1 MIKAVLFDLDG
12 TIIDTNEL
20 IEMSFKHAFKVHLNE
35 DRTSEE
41 VTKFFGQPLRDSFI
55 SYGEDTADRM
65 IKTYRDFNEAIHDEG
80 CKEFEGV
87 KETLEFLKAKGIKL
101 AIVTSKRRVLAE
113 RGMNLFDLR
122 KYFDAIVT
130 PEDTAEHK
138 PKPGPVLKA
147 CELLGVAP
155 NEAMMVGDS
164 HFDLMSGKTAGAKTC
179 GVRYTALPIKWLEE
193 CEPDY
198 FIDSIDGMKKIV

>member
-20 IEMSFKHAFKVHLNE
+20 IEISFKHAFKVHLNE

-41 VTKFFGQPLRDSFI
+41 VTKFFGQPLKDSFMP
-55 SYGEDTADRM
+55 YGEELAEKM
-65 IKTYRDFNEAIHDEG
+65 IKTYRDFNEAIHDER

-87 KETLEFLKAKGIKL
+87 KETLEFLKEKGIKT
-101 AIVTSKRRVLAE
+101 AIVTSKRRILAE

-122 KYFDAIVT
+122 KYFDVIVT
-130 PEDTAEHK
+130 PEDTTEHK

-147 CELLGVAP
+147 CELLSVDP
-155 NEAMMVGDS
+155 KNAMMVGDS
-164 HFDLMSGKTAGAKTC
+164 HFDLMSGKNAGAKTC
-179 GVRYTALPIKWLEE
+179 GVRYTALPIKLLED
-193 CEPDY
+193 CNPDY
-198 FIDSIDGMKKIV
+198 FINSIDEIKEIV